1 MKMDMSD
8 LCLAFARET
17 NQDLPEATE
26 QLTKL
31 VQRIF
36 FSEPDDNQPYTR
48 DDLILADSY
57 RRLVA
62 VGEALHEMATE
73 EGIKGEANRMVF
85 KLGIPHGDLTV
96 PGLARTAISMGSRI
110 IADSPWLQL
119 VQIADDLNIEERLD
133 VPAEL
138 VRRHLQP
145 KNNLPPENQ
154 SSRETK

>member
-1 MKMDMSD
+1 MSD

-31 VQRIF
+31 VQRIL
-36 FSEPDDNQPYTR
+36 FSEPDDGQPYTR
-48 DDLILADSY
+48 DDLELAESY

-62 VGEALHEMATE
+62 VSEALTKMATE
-73 EGIKGEANRMVF
+73 EGVKGEASKLVF
-85 KLGIPHGDLTV
+85 ELGVPHGDCSV
-96 PGLARTAISMGSRI
+96 SGLARTAISMGSRI
-110 IADSPWLQL
+110 IMDSPWIRLG
-119 VQIADDLNIEERLD
+119 QIADDLEIEERLD

-138 VRRHLQP
+138 VKRYFRSGE
-145 KNNLPPENQ
+145 NL